1 MLHVLFNNSKDIY
14 SIEDF
19 NISFE
24 RAENFLSR
32 KNINFYMKAY
42 NVSKKIL
49 EWQEFSK
56 NIREIFVKTK
66 IGQKCFIVEFLR

>member
-49 EWQEFSK
+49 E
-56 NIREIFVKTK
+56 
-66 IGQKCFIVEFLR
+66 